1 MFFLAAANDPT
12 SHSKDIILLR
22 VGDTPVLTMH
32 MLTLILAA
40 GLFLLLMNIV
50 ANAMQTGAASEGNE
64 RYITKGRFAQ
74 MIEAM
79 ICWLRDEIIEPIL
92 GKATTRAY
100 LPYLLT
106 VFFFIWFNNVLG
118 LIPLLDLQHLA
129 GWFWG
134 DSHFAIIG
142 GTATGNIAVTAALAV
157 IAGVVIIV
165 HGLRDLGVKEF
176 FFHLCGGLLPMPLL
190 QAIAMSPII
199 LLVLIIELLGLII
212 KPTALAIRLFA
223 NMLAG
228 HTLLA
233 TLLGFTAM
241 AAQAGMGFLGVGGVA
256 AISGVGSIAIYFL
269 EIFVATL
276 QAFIF
281 MFLTTVFISLFTHHD
296 EEGHEESHAEPE
308 QTATDMLEEPTAA

>member
-12 SHSKDIILLR
+12 GHSKDIILLR
-22 VGDTPVLTMH
+22 IGDTPVLTMH
-32 MLTLILAA
+32 MLTLLLAA
-40 GLFLLLMNIV
+40 GLFLWLMNAV
-50 ANAMQTGAASEGNE
+50 ANAMATGPASEGNE

-74 MIEAM
+74 LIEAM

-92 GKATTRAY
+92 GKKTTRAY

-118 LIPLLDLQHLA
+118 LIPLLDVQHLA

-134 DSHFAIIG
+134 DSHFAIVG
-142 GTATGNIAVTAALAV
+142 GTATGNIAVTAALAI
-157 IAGVVIIV
+157 IAGFVIII
-165 HGLRDLGVKEF
+165 HAFRDLGPKEF
-176 FFHLCGGLLPMPLL
+176 FFHLCGGLLPAPAA

-199 LLVLIIELLGLII
+199 ALVFLIEILGLVI

-233 TLLGFTAM
+233 TLLMFTYS
-241 AAQAGMGFLGVGGVA
+241 AASAGMGLLGVSGVA
-256 AISGVGSIAIYFL
+256 AVSGVGAIAIYFL

-281 MFLTTVFISLFTHHD
+281 MFLTTVFISLFTHH
-296 EEGHEESHAEPE
+296 HEEHEHEEHEHEEMA
-308 QTATDMLEEPTAA
+308 ATDVLDEPTAA